1 MAGKTGQGI
10 VVIGGQW
17 GDEGKGRI
25 VDTLAD
31 NCDVVARFQGG
42 NNAGH
47 SLHLPGLSIVL
58 HLIPCGIVRSDKV
71 CVIGNGVVID
81 PEVLFQEIDLLAQ
94 HGVRVSATNLKI
106 ARNAHIIF
114 PFHKLVDAE
123 RENQSESHIGT
134 TKRGI
139 GPCYEDKIARFGI
152 TANDLTSDVILH
164 KKLSNIMRIRQMTDG
179 AKRQAMPLSYDEMFF
194 AARSYG
200 EKLRPFLCDVG
211 ELLEDYLKSGRRVLF
226 EGAQGTLLDVDHG
239 TYPFVT
245 SSNCVAAQ
253 ASIGTGIGM
262 KWMNEVL
269 LVSKAYC
276 TRVGDGP
283 FFTEASAEE
292 QDHFRTIGN
301 EFGATTGRPRRC
313 GWLDLPAL
321 KYAVRLNGATGLV
334 LTKVDVLGMLG
345 KIKIGM
351 SYTSGARKGL
361 SFQDAMELYL
371 AGEMIDVEYQE
382 LPKVTSVPNVV
393 EKISDLPNSLRVLCD
408 LVEKSLQ
415 IPVRM
420 ISFGKKR
427 GQELF
432 ITP

>member
-1 MAGKTGQGI
+1 MAKLLQGT

-31 NCDVVARFQGG
+31 HCDIVARFQGG

-47 SLHLPGLSIVL
+47 SLHLPDLSIVL
-58 HLIPCGIVRSDKV
+58 HLIPCGIVRPDKI

-81 PEVLFQEIDLLAQ
+81 PEVLFQEMETLSQ
-94 HGVRVSATNLKI
+94 HGIRCTGENLKI

-114 PFHKLVDAE
+114 PFHKLVDSI
-123 RENQSESHIGT
+123 RENRSESHIGT

-139 GPCYEDKIARFGI
+139 GPCYEDKVARFGI
-152 TANDLTSDVILH
+152 TAQDLLHEDILQ
-164 KKLSNIMRIRQMTDG
+164 KKLLNLMHIRGLNDDHTSFHESFVK
-179 AKRQAMPLSYDEMFF
+179 AKAF
-194 AARSYG
+194 G

-211 ELLEDYLKSGRRVLF
+211 EFLENALRQGRRVLF
-226 EGAQGTLLDVDHG
+226 EGAQGSLLDIDHG

-245 SSNCVAAQ
+245 SSNCIAAQ

-262 KWMNEVL
+262 KWLGEVL

-276 TRVGDGP
+276 TRVGEGP
-283 FFTEASAEE
+283 FFTECLPKE
-292 QDHFRTIGN
+292 QDHFRHLGN

-321 KYAVRLNGATGLV
+321 QYATRINGATGLV

-345 KIKIGM
+345 TIKIGT
-351 SYTSGARKGL
+351 SYRCGSRKGL
-361 SFQDAMELYL
+361 TFLDAMELV
-371 AGEMIDVEYQE
+371 AQGSMIDVEYLE
-382 LPKVTSVPNVV
+382 IPKVSSFPDVV
-393 EKISDLPNSLRVLCD
+393 EKISDLPESFQR
-408 LVEKSLQ
+408 LVSIVEEALQ
-415 IPVRM
+415 IPVKM

-432 ITP
+432 LSM